1 MLSSIVKNATVK
13 IIIKY
18 SIPCFIVFAFV
29 FYFIITPQEF
39 STIPSIIE
47 CLLFMV
53 FIIYFFYEKMKTVIM
68 YPLYQSI
75 LFWICVAFFIYFTGT
90 FFFFI
95 FSNTTRDPEFGKQLT
110 TIYSIVTITKNLIL
124 CLALFANEPIEQ
136 NDEILNIPSDI
147 NLDDFTPTNPKNE

>member
-1 MLSSIVKNATVK
+1 MLGSIVRNAFVKNS
-13 IIIKY
+13 IKY
-18 SIPCFIVFAFV
+18 SIPFFIVIALV
-29 FYFIITPQEF
+29 YYFIITPQTF
-39 STIPSIIE
+39 STIPSILE
-47 CLLFMV
+47 CLLFMI

-75 LFWICVAFFIYFTGT
+75 VFWICVAFFIYFTGN

-95 FSNTTRDPEFGKQLT
+95 FSNTTQDLSFLKQLLF
-110 TIYSIVTITKNLIL
+110 IYAIVTIAKNLIL